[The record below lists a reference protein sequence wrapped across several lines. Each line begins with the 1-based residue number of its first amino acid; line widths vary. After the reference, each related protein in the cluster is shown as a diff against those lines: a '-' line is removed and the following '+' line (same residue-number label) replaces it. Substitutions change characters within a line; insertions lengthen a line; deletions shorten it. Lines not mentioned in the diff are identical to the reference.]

1 MKSLCLWMLLLA
13 GAAVAPGCSK
23 GHFTASLKSL
33 KMKRV
38 YLGIDPKF
46 KQIVAR
52 LDFELSDDPESCAIA
67 RDELRADID
76 DLPLVVTGNG
86 GPAGEDWIGRPDGCA
101 QFYFGAKWPLG
112 TVAGW
117 PNGELLY
124 KPPGINSTLTIRDDS
139 QTISMRMLDL
149 FRAPPQ
155 NVVSIVSPSDGVVRS
170 GDAIT
175 VSLSEDAVERLREV
189 DVVFDDPSTDS
200 PFNDSI
206 KTSLGEGGQMKLIAP
221 TLTPGSYEMLFF
233 SYFGPLVLSCE
244 NAERCGVNG
253 YFPRIGTI
261 PIEVA
266 P

>member
-1 MKSLCLWMLLLA
+1 MKSLGLWMLLLA

-46 KQIVAR
+46 KQIVSR

-189 DVVFDDPSTDS
+189 RVYFDDPATESGFGDA
-200 PFNDSI
+200 I
-206 KTSLGEGGQMKLIAP
+206 KTAP
-221 TLTPGSYEMLFF
+221 GVAGRIQLAAPPLQPGSYEILFF
-233 SYFGPLVLSCE
+233 GDFGARVLGCE
-244 NAERCGVNG
+244 NADGCGHGG
-253 YFPRIGTI
+253 YSARIGTV
-261 PIEVA
+261 PINIV